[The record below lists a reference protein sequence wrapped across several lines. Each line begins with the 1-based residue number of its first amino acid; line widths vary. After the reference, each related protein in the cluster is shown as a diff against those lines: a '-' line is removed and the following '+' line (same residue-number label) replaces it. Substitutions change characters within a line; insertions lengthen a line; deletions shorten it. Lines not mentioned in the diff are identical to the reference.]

1 MNLALAKG
9 AGTNTHVLRSVPQT
23 IHWGFF
29 DGALAP
35 VLTIDSGDCVVVE
48 CVSGNPEWMP
58 AKSSGFEVL
67 PELRQIHEQVKRG
80 TGNHILTGPIFV
92 NGAEVGDVL
101 EVRILDIEMRQN
113 WGYNLFRAYGGTLPD
128 EFPYYR
134 IIHIALDRER
144 NRGIL
149 PSGLAVPTPT
159 KPLAEMSIE
168 LVGAPGRMRNGRRE
182 PPVTSRTN
190 QLASLP
196 AMSQVCA
203 VKPPELFCSRRMAGV
218 LLVFA

>member
-67 PELRQIHEQVKRG
+67 PELRQIHEQG
-80 TGNHILTGPIFV
+80 
-92 NGAEVGDVL
+92 GASVIHRFL
-101 EVRILDIEMRQN
+101 EIT
-113 WGYNLFRAYGGTLPD
+113 NLERD
-128 EFPYYR
+128 
-134 IIHIALDRER
+134 DRFD
-144 NRGIL
+144 
-149 PSGLAVPTPT
+149 A
-159 KPLAEMSIE
+159 
-168 LVGAPGRMRNGRRE
+168 
-182 PPVTSRTN
+182 
-190 QLASLP
+190 
-196 AMSQVCA
+196 
-203 VKPPELFCSRRMAGV
+203 
-218 LLVFA
+218 